1 MIYSINKHTKK
12 VLIGLSGIILNLV
25 IYAQDTLH
33 LPESKGLLIEQE
45 GYFVDYDTIRHTAF
59 WVAYELTAEEL
70 VKNFDRKHG
79 FTQCKELQHRI
90 SSDDIKESVDGYQK
104 GHLKPAR
111 DSQATQQQRYD
122 ANEMVNIAPQSG
134 KLNTGVWKDLEESCR
149 DLAEEHGS
157 AYIICGSSIE
167 SIDTL
172 EAGIM
177 VPRAFWKTML
187 ISTEDSLFAY
197 TYIIPNNID
206 EYKPLNNYCISI
218 DSLESMIDL
227 NLFEKL
233 ETNTTFSQSN
243 ITCLPADN

>member
-1 MIYSINKHTKK
+1 MV
-12 VLIGLSGIILNLV
+12 VLIGLSGILYNLS
-25 IYAQDTLH
+25 IFAQDSLH
-33 LPESKGLLIEQE
+33 LPESKGLLIKQE
-45 GYFVDYDTIRHTAF
+45 GYYVDYDTIRHTAY
-59 WVAYELTAEEL
+59 WVAYELTTEEL
-70 VKNFDRKHG
+70 IKNFDRKNS
-79 FTQCKELQHRI
+79 FTLCKELKHRI

-111 DSQATQQQRYD
+111 DSQSTQEQRHD

-149 DLAEEHGS
+149 DLAEEYGS
-157 AYIICGSSIE
+157 AYIICGSSRE

-172 EAGIM
+172 DAGIM
-177 VPRAFWKTML
+177 VPKSFWKTVL
-187 ISTEDSLFAY
+187 IATEDSLWTQ

-206 EYKPLNNYCISI
+206 EYEPLNNYCISI

-233 ETNTTFSQSN
+233 ETNTTFSESD